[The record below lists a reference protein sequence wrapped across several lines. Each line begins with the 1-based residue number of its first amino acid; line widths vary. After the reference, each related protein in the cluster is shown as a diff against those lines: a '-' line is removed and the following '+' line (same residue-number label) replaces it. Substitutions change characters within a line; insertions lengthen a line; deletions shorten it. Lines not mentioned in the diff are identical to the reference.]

1 MREAIISSIA
11 NGHNSLSGYRSVWHA
26 LRLKG
31 IQVPRV
37 VVQEFLRK
45 IDPEGTEQRRAQ
57 RLQRRV
63 HRNPVPNYAWQ
74 CDFYDK
80 LKIHVW
86 TLGAERFFGFT

>member
-1 MREAIISSIA
+1 MREAIISIIA

-26 LRLKG
+26 QRLKG

-37 VVQEFLRK
+37 VVQELLRK
-45 IDPEGTEQRRAQ
+45 IDPEGTQQRRAQ
-57 RLQRRV
+57 RLQKRV
-63 HRNPVPNYAWQ
+63 HRNPGPNYAWQ

-86 TLGAERFFGFT
+86 TLGAKRFFGFM